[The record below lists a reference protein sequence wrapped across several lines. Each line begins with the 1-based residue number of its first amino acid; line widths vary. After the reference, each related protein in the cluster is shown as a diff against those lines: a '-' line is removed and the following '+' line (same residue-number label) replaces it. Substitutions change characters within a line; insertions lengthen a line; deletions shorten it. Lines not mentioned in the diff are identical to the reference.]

1 MSTNSNRKSQK
12 SRLLTA
18 FKSGADLTTNQIA
31 SRIRVSPSRAR
42 YLVTELR
49 QDGNAIY
56 RNRKTFDSYYG
67 TSANVYRLGTPNKAM
82 VAFAARVGGSTLFA

>member
-1 MSTNSNRKSQK
+1 MSITNRKSQK

-18 FKSGADLTTNQIA
+18 FRSGHDFTTRQIA
-31 SRIRVSPSRAR
+31 NRINVSESRAR

-56 RNRKTFDSYYG
+56 RNRKSISGENT
-67 TSANVYRLGTPNKAM
+67 NVYRLGTPSRDM
-82 VAFAARVGGSTLFA
+82 VAFVAQCGGSALFA

>member
-1 MSTNSNRKSQK
+1 MSNTNRKSQK

-18 FKSGADLTTNQIA
+18 FRSGHDFTTRQIA
-31 SRIRVSPSRAR
+31 NRINVSESRAR

-56 RNRKTFDSYYG
+56 RNRKAISGENT
-67 TSANVYRLGTPNKAM
+67 NVYRLGTPSRDM
-82 VAFAARVGGSTLFA
+82 VAFVAQCGGSALFA

>member
-1 MSTNSNRKSQK
+1 MSNTNRKSQK

-18 FKSGADLTTNQIA
+18 FRSGHDFTTRQIA
-31 SRIRVSPSRAR
+31 NRINVSESRAR

-56 RNRKTFDSYYG
+56 RNRKTFAYG
-67 TSANVYRLGTPNKAM
+67 DVANVYRLGTPSKDM
-82 VAFAARVGGSTLFA
+82 VAFAARYAGRQLFA

>member
-1 MSTNSNRKSQK
+1 MSTTNRKSQK

-18 FKSGADLTTNQIA
+18 FRSGKDFTTNQIA
-31 SRIRVSPSRAR
+31 ERIGVTPSRAR

-56 RNRKTFDSYYG
+56 RNRKTFSYG
-67 TSANVYRLGTPNKAM
+67 DKANVYRLGNPSSAM
-82 VAFAARVGGSTLFA
+82 VAFAARYAGSQLFA